1 MIVLDSNVWIAY
13 SYKEDTLH
21 KKACGVMKN
30 INTRV
35 LLPEYILIEVSTVLA
50 QRANKKIADL
60 FLDRVLHNDDILI
73 LYSSPKFFD
82 AVVKLFQTNGG
93 KQLSFIDTALV
104 YLSRWYSVITFD
116 KALEKAIRKAQ

>member
-1 MIVLDSNVWIAY
+1 MIILDSNVWIAY

-30 INTRV
+30 INTHV

-50 QRANKKIADL
+50 QRANKKVADL

-82 AVVKLFQTNGG
+82 AVVKLFQTNSG

-116 KALEKAIRKAQ
+116 KALEKAIREAQ